1 MSVSTSGKRVDFP
14 PVWSCIYVESTVS
27 GQPAPLVHHNAG
39 LISSSIK
46 EHRLRLSL
54 LTYSMHTSLL
64 FEQWWTDVWSMDGL
78 SYCITS
84 AGRRIKKKKKNRE
97 RKDLICSVWHSLLC
111 HKADIWVNVL
121 LIIFKF
127 IIYSTGNIR
136 IFTVNFC
143 RIFLDKV

>member
-1 MSVSTSGKRVDFP
+1 MSTSGKRVDFP

-54 LTYSMHTSLL
+54 LTYSTHTSLL

-84 AGRRIKKKKKNRE
+84 AGRRIKKKKKKTE
-97 RKDLICSVWHSLLC
+97 RGRTWSAVSGTHCCAIKLTYGSMSCSLSL
-111 HKADIWVNVL
+111 NL
-121 LIIFKF
+121 L
-127 IIYSTGNIR
+127 
-136 IFTVNFC
+136 FTVQETSG
-143 RIFLDKV
+143 FLLSTSAAFF